1 MKNSKKDEKVCALI
15 DKFVEVRKGK
25 GFTQANLAE
34 KSGYSQQV
42 ISRIEKKISIPQI
55 NTLCDLVDVLGHK
68 ITYKPKGTA
77 STVKKQEAK
86 PVVTEIDLSYIPDDR
101 VITYTQLKEYIDSG
115 TGQYHKDNIKDL
127 EWNTQRR
134 SSDFICMP
142 DVNYHANVIENAL
155 AEIREMFDKDIISE
169 KRLERI
175 QGDLHYAMETFQEIV
190 SDIES
195 VADFSIESLVG
206 IIDDINNYDD
216 DEFDDEEE

>member
-42 ISRIEKKISIPQI
+42 ISRIESKTNIPQI
-55 NTLCDLVDVLGHK
+55 NTLCDLVDVLGHE

-77 STVKKQEAK
+77 STVKKQESK
-86 PVVTEIDLSYIPDDR
+86 PVVKEIHLSDIPDDR

-115 TGQYHKDNIKDL
+115 TGQYHKGNIKDL
-127 EWNTQRR
+127 EWHTQRR

-155 AEIREMFDKDIISE
+155 DEIKEMFDKEKISE

-175 QGDLHYAMETFQEIV
+175 QEDLHYALETFQDMV
-190 SDIES
+190 SDVES
-195 VADFSIESLVG
+195 LVDFSIESLIE
-206 IIDDINNYDD
+206 IIDDINDED